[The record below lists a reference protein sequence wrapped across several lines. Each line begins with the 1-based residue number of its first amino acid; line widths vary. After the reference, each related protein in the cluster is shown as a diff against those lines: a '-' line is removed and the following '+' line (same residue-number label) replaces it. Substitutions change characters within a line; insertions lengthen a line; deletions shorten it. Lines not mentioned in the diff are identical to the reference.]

1 MTLTVQGAPVMV
13 YLLASLRIGA
23 WLAVVPPFSSRSI
36 PTMAKIVL
44 ALGLSFAIA
53 PTLSHAGLPAST
65 PELIMVALT
74 QVVVGVGMGFVTML
88 LLTAITV
95 AGQLIDTFGG
105 FQLAAAFDPLSMN
118 ANTVFGKWHQWL
130 AMALLMVT
138 GGHLLVIGGLLSTF
152 HFLPLTGTPDLT
164 HWAPVVTTAF
174 GMFFAVAFQI
184 AMPLIAVL
192 FIADLSLA
200 LLTKVA
206 PQLNA
211 MSVMYPAKIG
221 LTLILIG
228 TSFPVL
234 PQALTR
240 LLDLANQAMA
250 TMSGA

>member
-1 MTLTVQGAPVMV
+1 MTLTIQGAPVMA

-36 PTMAKIVL
+36 PTMAKVVL
-44 ALGLSFAIA
+44 SLGLAFAIA
-53 PTLSHAGLPAST
+53 PSLSHAGLPGST

-74 QVVVGVGMGFVTML
+74 QVVIGLGMGFVTML

-152 HFLPLTGTPDLT
+152 RFLPLTGSPDLT
-164 HWAPVVTTAF
+164 HGAPVVATAF
-174 GMFFAVAFQI
+174 GMFFSVAFQI
-184 AMPLIAVL
+184 ALPLIAVL

-221 LTLILIG
+221 LTLLLIG

-234 PQALTR
+234 PQALNR
-240 LLDLANQAMA
+240 LIDLANQAMA